1 MLDLIGQ
8 SVRVG
13 TNECRHCACSGRAGW
28 GRTKRTRA
36 DIHQFA
42 EVHGC
47 DDGTGEIIL
56 VLALALIF
64 IGPEKLPQIA
74 TALGKI
80 VRQIRRA
87 VDEIKDD
94 LKNE

>member
-1 MLDLIGQ
+1 METIPFGIPEEFDLFFNIRFIVATEFIRWPKRFQILYTIIMFGL
-8 SVRVG
+8 G
-13 TNECRHCACSGRAGW
+13 TA
-28 GRTKRTRA
+28 
-36 DIHQFA
+36 
-42 EVHGC
+42 
-47 DDGTGEIIL
+47 EIIL